1 MDKKPR
7 RIANP
12 FLVYG
17 YEGPH
22 YFCDR
27 EEETRKLVSA
37 LANGRNVT
45 LAAQRRIGK
54 TGLIHNVFNRV
65 RNSEDDII
73 CIYVDIFPTRCLAD
87 FVHILGKAVFE
98 AVQSHSERLFSRV
111 ASFLSGCRPS
121 ISFDPLTGSPSFSID
136 IAPSMEEK
144 TLSDIFDCLEM
155 SDTPVY
161 IAIDEF
167 QQIASY
173 PESGTEAMLR
183 SRIQFMHNVHFIFSG
198 SQQHLIYEMF
208 LSAKRPFYNSTQ
220 IMTLTTIPL
229 ESYYTF
235 AENLFAEGGRTIDG
249 TLFKFIYDSFEGHTW
264 YVQTILN
271 RLYETGGNITDKSQV
286 TEAIKSIVRENTMV
300 YQTTIAMLPDKQ
312 LQVLKALAKEGKTAT
327 PNKGA
332 FIQKYSLKAA
342 SSVSSALMSLVDKE
356 LVYRS
361 QEGYSV
367 YDRFMEIWLREDL
380 FSTV

>member
-1 MDKKPR
+1 MDKRSR

-37 LANGRNVT
+37 LENGRNVT
-45 LAAQRRIGK
+45 LAAPRRIGK
-54 TGLIHNVFNRV
+54 TGLIHNVFHQV
-65 RNSEDDII
+65 RNSGDDII

-87 FVHILGKAVFE
+87 FVHLLGKAVFE
-98 AVQSHSERLFSRV
+98 AVQSQGERL
-111 ASFLSGCRPS
+111 LSKVMTLLGSCRPAIS
-121 ISFDPLTGSPSFSID
+121 IDPLTGSPNFSID

-144 TLSDIFDCLEM
+144 TLSDIFDCLEK

-167 QQIASY
+167 QQVASY

-220 IMTLTTIPL
+220 IMTLTTIPM
-229 ESYYTF
+229 ESYYKF
-235 AENLFAEGGRTIDG
+235 AENLFAERGRTIDE
-249 TLFKFIYDSFEGHTW
+249 TQFKFIYDSFEGHTW

-271 RLYETGGNITDKSQV
+271 RLYESGGDVTEREQV
-286 TEAIKSIVRENTMV
+286 TDAIRTIVRENTMV
-300 YQTTIAMLPDKQ
+300 YQNTIAMLPDKQ

-327 PNKGA
+327 PNKGS

-342 SSVSSALMSLVDKE
+342 SSVSSALTSLVDKE

-367 YDRFMEIWLREDL
+367 YDRFMEIWLRED
-380 FSTV
+380 

>member
-1 MDKKPR
+1 MDKRSR

-37 LANGRNVT
+37 LENGRNVT
-45 LAAQRRIGK
+45 LAAPRRIGK
-54 TGLIHNVFNRV
+54 TGLIHNVFHQV
-65 RNSEDDII
+65 RNSGDDII

-87 FVHILGKAVFE
+87 FVHLLGKAVFE
-98 AVQSHSERLFSRV
+98 AVQSQGERL
-111 ASFLSGCRPS
+111 LSKVMTLLGSCRPAIS
-121 ISFDPLTGSPSFSID
+121 IDPLTGSPNFSID

-144 TLSDIFDCLEM
+144 TLSDIFDCLEK

-167 QQIASY
+167 QQVAYY

-198 SQQHLIYEMF
+198 SRQHLIYEMF

-220 IMTLTTIPL
+220 IMTLTTIPM
-229 ESYYTF
+229 ESYYKF
-235 AENLFAEGGRTIDG
+235 AESLFAEGGRTIDE
-249 TLFKFIYDSFEGHTW
+249 TQFKFIYDSFEGHTW

-271 RLYETGGNITDKSQV
+271 RLYESGGDVTEREQV
-286 TEAIKSIVRENTMV
+286 TDAIRTIVRENTMV
-300 YQTTIAMLPDKQ
+300 YQNTIAMLPDKQ

-327 PNKGA
+327 PNKGS

-342 SSVSSALMSLVDKE
+342 SSVSSALTSLVDKE

-380 FSTV
+380 L

>member
-1 MDKKPR
+1 MDKRSR

-37 LANGRNVT
+37 LENGRNVT
-45 LAAQRRIGK
+45 LAAPRRIGK
-54 TGLIHNVFNRV
+54 TGLIHNVFHQV
-65 RNSEDDII
+65 RNSGDDII

-87 FVHILGKAVFE
+87 FVHLLGKAVFE
-98 AVQSHSERLFSRV
+98 AVQSQGERL
-111 ASFLSGCRPS
+111 LSKVMTLLGSCRPAIS
-121 ISFDPLTGSPSFSID
+121 IDPLTGSPNFSID

-144 TLSDIFDCLEM
+144 TLSYIFDCLEK

-167 QQIASY
+167 QHVAYY

-229 ESYYTF
+229 ESYYKF
-235 AENLFAEGGRTIDG
+235 AESLFAEGGRTIDMSQ
-249 TLFKFIYDSFEGHTW
+249 FKFIYESFEGHTW

-271 RLYETGGNITDKSQV
+271 RLYESGGDVTEREQV
-286 TEAIKSIVRENTMV
+286 TDAIRTIVRENTMV
-300 YQTTIAMLPDKQ
+300 YQNTIAMLPDKQ

-327 PNKGA
+327 PNKGS

-342 SSVSSALMSLVDKE
+342 SSVSSALTSLVDKE

-367 YDRFMEIWLREDL
+367 YDRFMEIWLREE
-380 FSTV
+380 

>member
-1 MDKKPR
+1 MDKRSR

-37 LANGRNVT
+37 LENGRNVT
-45 LAAQRRIGK
+45 LAAPRRIGK
-54 TGLIHNVFNRV
+54 TGLIHNVFHQV
-65 RNSEDDII
+65 RNSGDDII

-87 FVHILGKAVFE
+87 FVHLLGKAVFE
-98 AVQSHSERLFSRV
+98 AVQSQGERL
-111 ASFLSGCRPS
+111 LSKVMTLLGSCRPAIS
-121 ISFDPLTGSPSFSID
+121 IDPLTGSPNFSID

-144 TLSDIFDCLEM
+144 TLSDIFDCLEK

-167 QQIASY
+167 QQVASY

-229 ESYYTF
+229 DSYYKF
-235 AENLFAEGGRTIDG
+235 AESLFAEGERTIDMSQ
-249 TLFKFIYDSFEGHTW
+249 FKFFYDSFEGHTW

-271 RLYETGGNITDKSQV
+271 RLYESGGDVTEREQV
-286 TEAIKSIVRENTMV
+286 TDAIRTIVRENTMV
-300 YQTTIAMLPDKQ
+300 YQNTIAMLPDKQ

-327 PNKGA
+327 PNKGS

-342 SSVSSALMSLVDKE
+342 SSVSSALTSLVDKE

-367 YDRFMEIWLREDL
+367 YDRFMEIWLRED
-380 FSTV
+380 

>member
-1 MDKKPR
+1 MDKRSR

-37 LANGRNVT
+37 LENGRNVT
-45 LAAQRRIGK
+45 LAAPRRIGK
-54 TGLIHNVFNRV
+54 TGLIHNVFHQV
-65 RNSEDDII
+65 RNSGDDII

-87 FVHILGKAVFE
+87 FVHLLGKAVFE
-98 AVQSHSERLFSRV
+98 AVQSQGERL
-111 ASFLSGCRPS
+111 LSKVMTLLGSCRPAIS
-121 ISFDPLTGSPSFSID
+121 IDPLTGSPNFSID

-144 TLSDIFDCLEM
+144 TLSDIFDCLEK

-167 QQIASY
+167 QQVAYY

-220 IMTLTTIPL
+220 IMTLTTIPM
-229 ESYYTF
+229 ESYYKF
-235 AENLFAEGGRTIDG
+235 AESLFAEGGRTIDE
-249 TLFKFIYDSFEGHTW
+249 TQFKFIYDNFEGHTW

-271 RLYETGGNITDKSQV
+271 RLYESGGDVTEREQV
-286 TEAIKSIVRENTMV
+286 TDAIRTIVRENTMV
-300 YQTTIAMLPDKQ
+300 YQNTIAMLPDKQ

-327 PNKGA
+327 PNKGS

-342 SSVSSALMSLVDKE
+342 SSVSSALTSLVDKE

-380 FSTV
+380 L

>member
-1 MDKKPR
+1 MDKRSR

-37 LANGRNVT
+37 LENGRNVT
-45 LAAQRRIGK
+45 LAAPRRIGK
-54 TGLIHNVFNRV
+54 TGLIHNVFHQV
-65 RNSEDDII
+65 RNSGDDII

-87 FVHILGKAVFE
+87 FVHLLGKAVFE
-98 AVQSHSERLFSRV
+98 AVQSQGERL
-111 ASFLSGCRPS
+111 LSKVMTLLGSCRPAIS
-121 ISFDPLTGSPSFSID
+121 IDPLTGSPNFSID

-144 TLSDIFDCLEM
+144 TLSYIFDCLEK

-167 QQIASY
+167 QHVAYY

-220 IMTLTTIPL
+220 IMTLTTIPM
-229 ESYYTF
+229 ESYYKF
-235 AENLFAEGGRTIDG
+235 AESLFAEGGRTIDMSQ
-249 TLFKFIYDSFEGHTW
+249 FKFFYDSFEGHTW

-271 RLYETGGNITDKSQV
+271 RLYESGGDVTEREQV
-286 TEAIKSIVRENTMV
+286 TEAIRTIVRENTMV
-300 YQTTIAMLPDKQ
+300 YQNTIAMLPDKQ

-327 PNKGA
+327 PNKGS

-342 SSVSSALMSLVDKE
+342 SSVSSALTSLVDKE

-367 YDRFMEIWLREDL
+367 YDRFMEIWLREE
-380 FSTV
+380 

>member
-1 MDKKPR
+1 MDKRSR

-37 LANGRNVT
+37 LENGRNVT
-45 LAAQRRIGK
+45 LAAPRRIGK
-54 TGLIHNVFNRV
+54 TGLIHNVFHQV
-65 RNSEDDII
+65 RNSGDDII

-87 FVHILGKAVFE
+87 FVHLLGKAVFE
-98 AVQSHSERLFSRV
+98 AVQSQGERL
-111 ASFLSGCRPS
+111 LSKVMTLLGSCRPAIS
-121 ISFDPLTGSPSFSID
+121 IDPLTGSPNFSID

-144 TLSDIFDCLEM
+144 TLSDIFDCLEK

-167 QQIASY
+167 QQVAYY

-220 IMTLTTIPL
+220 IMTLTTIPM
-229 ESYYTF
+229 ESYYKF
-235 AENLFAEGGRTIDG
+235 AESLFAEGGRTIDMS
-249 TLFKFIYDSFEGHTW
+249 LFKFIYNSFEGHTW

-271 RLYETGGNITDKSQV
+271 RLYESGGDVTEREQV
-286 TEAIKSIVRENTMV
+286 TDAIRTIVRENTMV
-300 YQTTIAMLPDKQ
+300 YQNTIAMLPDKQ

-327 PNKGA
+327 PNKGS

-342 SSVSSALMSLVDKE
+342 SSVSSALTSLVDKE

-367 YDRFMEIWLREDL
+367 YDRFMEIWLREK
-380 FSTV
+380 

>member
-1 MDKKPR
+1 MDKRSR

-37 LANGRNVT
+37 LENGRNVT
-45 LAAQRRIGK
+45 LAAPRRIGK
-54 TGLIHNVFNRV
+54 TGLIHNVFHQV
-65 RNSEDDII
+65 RNSGDDII

-87 FVHILGKAVFE
+87 FVHLLGKAVFE
-98 AVQSHSERLFSRV
+98 AVQSQGERL
-111 ASFLSGCRPS
+111 LSKVMTLLGSCRPAIS
-121 ISFDPLTGSPSFSID
+121 IDPLTGSPNFSID

-144 TLSDIFDCLEM
+144 TLSDIFDCLEK

-167 QQIASY
+167 QQVASY

-220 IMTLTTIPL
+220 IMTLTTIPM
-229 ESYYTF
+229 ESYYKF
-235 AENLFAEGGRTIDG
+235 AESLFAEGGRTIDMS
-249 TLFKFIYDSFEGHTW
+249 LFKFIYDSFEGHTW

-271 RLYETGGNITDKSQV
+271 RLYESGGDVTEREQV
-286 TEAIKSIVRENTMV
+286 TDAIRTIVRENTMV
-300 YQTTIAMLPDKQ
+300 YQNTIAMLPDKQ

-327 PNKGA
+327 PNKGS

-342 SSVSSALMSLVDKE
+342 SSVSSALTSLVDKE

-367 YDRFMEIWLREDL
+367 YDRFMEIWLREE
-380 FSTV
+380 

>member
-1 MDKKPR
+1 MDKRSR

-37 LANGRNVT
+37 LENGRNVT
-45 LAAQRRIGK
+45 LAAPRRIGK
-54 TGLIHNVFNRV
+54 TGLIHNVFHQV
-65 RNSEDDII
+65 RNSGDDII

-87 FVHILGKAVFE
+87 FVHLLGKAVFE
-98 AVQSHSERLFSRV
+98 AVQSQGEQL
-111 ASFLSGCRPS
+111 LSKVMTLLGSCRPAIS
-121 ISFDPLTGSPSFSID
+121 IDPLTGSPNFSID

-144 TLSDIFDCLEM
+144 TLSDIFDCLEK

-167 QQIASY
+167 QQVAYY

-220 IMTLTTIPL
+220 IMTLTTIPM
-229 ESYYTF
+229 ESYYKF
-235 AENLFAEGGRTIDG
+235 AESLFAEGGRTIDE
-249 TLFKFIYDSFEGHTW
+249 TQFKFIYDSFEGHTW

-271 RLYETGGNITDKSQV
+271 RLYESGGDVTEREQV
-286 TEAIKSIVRENTMV
+286 TDAIRTIVRENTMV
-300 YQTTIAMLPDKQ
+300 YQNTIAMLPDKQ

-327 PNKGA
+327 PNKGS

-342 SSVSSALMSLVDKE
+342 SSVSSALTSLVDKE

-380 FSTV
+380 L

>member
-1 MDKKPR
+1 MDKR
-7 RIANP
+7 SIRIANP

-27 EEETRKLVSA
+27 EQETRKLVSA
-37 LANGRNVT
+37 LESGGNVA
-45 LAAQRRIGK
+45 LAAPRRIGK
-54 TGLIHNVFNRV
+54 TGLIHNVFHQV
-65 RNSEDDII
+65 RNSGDDII
-73 CIYVDIFPTRCLAD
+73 CIYVDIFPTRCLTD
-87 FVHILGKAVFE
+87 FVHLLGKAVFE
-98 AVQSHSERLFSRV
+98 AVQSQGERL
-111 ASFLSGCRPS
+111 LSKVMTLLGSCRPAIS
-121 ISFDPLTGSPSFSID
+121 IDPLTGSPNFSID

-144 TLSDIFDCLEM
+144 TLSDIFDCLEK

-167 QQIASY
+167 QQVASY

-220 IMTLTTIPL
+220 IMTLTTIPV

-235 AENLFAEGGRTIDG
+235 AESLFAEGGRTIDK
-249 TLFKFIYDSFEGHTW
+249 TLFMFIYDSFEGHTW

-271 RLYETGGNITDKSQV
+271 RLYESGGDVTEREQV
-286 TEAIKSIVRENTMV
+286 TDAIRIIVRENTMV
-300 YQTTIAMLPDKQ
+300 YQSTIALLPDKQ

-327 PNKGA
+327 PNKGS

-342 SSVSSALMSLVDKE
+342 SSVSSALTSLVDKA

-367 YDRFMEIWLREDL
+367 YDRFMEIWLRED
-380 FSTV
+380 

>member
-1 MDKKPR
+1 MDKRSR

-37 LANGRNVT
+37 LENGRNVT
-45 LAAQRRIGK
+45 LAAPRRIGK
-54 TGLIHNVFNRV
+54 TGLIHNVFHQV
-65 RNSEDDII
+65 RNSGDDII

-87 FVHILGKAVFE
+87 FVHLLGKAVFE
-98 AVQSHSERLFSRV
+98 AVQSQGERL
-111 ASFLSGCRPS
+111 LSKVMTLLGSCRPAIS
-121 ISFDPLTGSPSFSID
+121 IDPLTGSPNFSID

-144 TLSDIFDCLEM
+144 TLSDIFDCLEK

-167 QQIASY
+167 QQVASY

-220 IMTLTTIPL
+220 IMTLTTIPM
-229 ESYYTF
+229 ESYYKF
-235 AENLFAEGGRTIDG
+235 AESLFAEGGRTIDE
-249 TLFKFIYDSFEGHTW
+249 TQFKFIYDSFEGHTW

-271 RLYETGGNITDKSQV
+271 RLYESGGDVTEREQV
-286 TEAIKSIVRENTMV
+286 TDAIRTIVRENTMV
-300 YQTTIAMLPDKQ
+300 YQNTIAMLPDKQ

-327 PNKGA
+327 PNKGS

-342 SSVSSALMSLVDKE
+342 SSVSSALTSLVDKE

-367 YDRFMEIWLREDL
+367 YDRFMEIWLREE
-380 FSTV
+380 

>member
-1 MDKKPR
+1 MDKRSR

-37 LANGRNVT
+37 LENGRNVT
-45 LAAQRRIGK
+45 LAAPRRIGK
-54 TGLIHNVFNRV
+54 TGLIHNVFHQV
-65 RNSEDDII
+65 RNSGDDII

-87 FVHILGKAVFE
+87 FVHLLGKAVFE
-98 AVQSHSERLFSRV
+98 AVQSQGERL
-111 ASFLSGCRPS
+111 LSKVMTLLGSCRPAIS
-121 ISFDPLTGSPSFSID
+121 IDPLTGSPNFSID

-144 TLSDIFDCLEM
+144 TLSDIFDCLEK

-167 QQIASY
+167 QQVAYY

-220 IMTLTTIPL
+220 IMTLTTIPM
-229 ESYYTF
+229 ESYYKF
-235 AENLFAEGGRTIDG
+235 AESLFAEGGRTIDMS
-249 TLFKFIYDSFEGHTW
+249 LFKFIYDSFDGHTW

-271 RLYETGGNITDKSQV
+271 RLYESGGDVTEREQV
-286 TEAIKSIVRENTMV
+286 TDAIRTIVRENTMV
-300 YQTTIAMLPDKQ
+300 YQNVIAMLPDKQ

-327 PNKGA
+327 PNKGS

-342 SSVSSALMSLVDKE
+342 SSVSSALTSLVDKE

-361 QEGYSV
+361 LEGYSV
-367 YDRFMEIWLREDL
+367 YDRFMEIWLRED
-380 FSTV
+380 

>member
-1 MDKKPR
+1 MDKRSR

-37 LANGRNVT
+37 LENGRNVT
-45 LAAQRRIGK
+45 LAAPRRIGK
-54 TGLIHNVFNRV
+54 TGLIHNVFHQV
-65 RNSEDDII
+65 RNSGDDII

-87 FVHILGKAVFE
+87 FVHLLGKAVFE
-98 AVQSHSERLFSRV
+98 AFQSQGERL
-111 ASFLSGCRPS
+111 LSKVMTLLGSCRPAIS
-121 ISFDPLTGSPSFSID
+121 IDPLTGSPNFSID

-144 TLSDIFDCLEM
+144 TLSDIFDCLEK

-167 QQIASY
+167 QQVAYY

-220 IMTLTTIPL
+220 IMTLTTIPM
-229 ESYYTF
+229 ESYYKF
-235 AENLFAEGGRTIDG
+235 AESLFAEGGRTIDG
-249 TLFKFIYDSFEGHTW
+249 TQFKFIYDSFEGHTW

-271 RLYETGGNITDKSQV
+271 RLYESGGDVTEREQV
-286 TEAIKSIVRENTMV
+286 TDAIRTIVRENTMV
-300 YQTTIAMLPDKQ
+300 YQNTIAMLPDKQ

-327 PNKGA
+327 PNKGS

-342 SSVSSALMSLVDKE
+342 SSVSSALTSLVDKE

-380 FSTV
+380 L

>member
-1 MDKKPR
+1 MDKRSR

-37 LANGRNVT
+37 LENGRNVT
-45 LAAQRRIGK
+45 LAAPRRIGK
-54 TGLIHNVFNRV
+54 TGLIHNVFHQV
-65 RNSEDDII
+65 RNSGDDII

-87 FVHILGKAVFE
+87 FVHLLGKAVFE
-98 AVQSHSERLFSRV
+98 AVQSQGERL
-111 ASFLSGCRPS
+111 LSKVMTLLGSCRPAIS
-121 ISFDPLTGSPSFSID
+121 IDPLTGSPNFSID

-144 TLSDIFDCLEM
+144 TLSDIFDCLEK

-167 QQIASY
+167 QQGAYY

-220 IMTLTTIPL
+220 IMTLTTIPM
-229 ESYYTF
+229 ESYYKF
-235 AENLFAEGGRTIDG
+235 AESLFAEGGRTIDE
-249 TLFKFIYDSFEGHTW
+249 TQFKFIYDSFEGHTW

-271 RLYETGGNITDKSQV
+271 RLYESGGDVTEREQV
-286 TEAIKSIVRENTMV
+286 TDAIRTIVRENTMV
-300 YQTTIAMLPDKQ
+300 YQSTIAMLPDKQ

-327 PNKGA
+327 PNKGS

-342 SSVSSALMSLVDKE
+342 SSVSSALTSLVDKE

-380 FSTV
+380 L

>member
-1 MDKKPR
+1 MDKR
-7 RIANP
+7 SIRIANP

-37 LANGRNVT
+37 LENGRNVT
-45 LAAQRRIGK
+45 LAAPRRIGK
-54 TGLIHNVFNRV
+54 TGLIHNVFHQV
-65 RNSEDDII
+65 RNSGDDII

-87 FVHILGKAVFE
+87 FVHLLGKAVFE
-98 AVQSHSERLFSRV
+98 AVQSQGERL
-111 ASFLSGCRPS
+111 LSKVMTLLGSCRPAIS
-121 ISFDPLTGSPSFSID
+121 IDPLTGSPNFSID

-144 TLSDIFDCLEM
+144 TLSDIFDCLEK

-167 QQIASY
+167 QQVAYY

-220 IMTLTTIPL
+220 IMTLTTIPM
-229 ESYYTF
+229 ESYYKF
-235 AENLFAEGGRTIDG
+235 AESLFAEGGRTINMS
-249 TLFKFIYDSFEGHTW
+249 LFKFIYDSFEGHTW

-271 RLYETGGNITDKSQV
+271 RLYESGGDVTEREQV
-286 TEAIKSIVRENTMV
+286 TDAIRTIVRENTMV
-300 YQTTIAMLPDKQ
+300 YQNTIAMLPDKQ

-327 PNKGA
+327 PNKGS

-342 SSVSSALMSLVDKE
+342 SSVSSALTSLVDKE

-367 YDRFMEIWLREDL
+367 YDRFMEIWLREE
-380 FSTV
+380 

>member
-1 MDKKPR
+1 MDKRSR

-37 LANGRNVT
+37 LENGRNVT
-45 LAAQRRIGK
+45 LAAPRRIGK
-54 TGLIHNVFNRV
+54 TGLIHNVFHQV
-65 RNSEDDII
+65 RNSGDDII

-87 FVHILGKAVFE
+87 FVHLLGKAVFE
-98 AVQSHSERLFSRV
+98 AVQSQGERL
-111 ASFLSGCRPS
+111 LSKVMTLLGSCRPAIS
-121 ISFDPLTGSPSFSID
+121 IDPLTGSPNFSID

-144 TLSDIFDCLEM
+144 TLSYIFDCLEK

-167 QQIASY
+167 QHVAYY

-198 SQQHLIYEMF
+198 SQQQLIYEMF

-229 ESYYTF
+229 ESYYKF
-235 AENLFAEGGRTIDG
+235 AEGLFAEGGRTIDMS
-249 TLFKFIYDSFEGHTW
+249 LFKFIYDSFEGHTW

-271 RLYETGGNITDKSQV
+271 RLYESGGDVTEREQV
-286 TEAIKSIVRENTMV
+286 TDAIRTIVRENTMV
-300 YQTTIAMLPDKQ
+300 YQNTIAMLPDKQ

-327 PNKGA
+327 PNKGS

-342 SSVSSALMSLVDKE
+342 SSVSSALTSLVDKE

-367 YDRFMEIWLREDL
+367 YDRFMEIWLREE
-380 FSTV
+380 

>member
-1 MDKKPR
+1 MDKRWR

-27 EEETRKLVSA
+27 EQETRKLVSA
-37 LANGRNVT
+37 LENGRNVT
-45 LAAQRRIGK
+45 LAAPRRIGK
-54 TGLIHNVFNRV
+54 TGLIHNVFHQV
-65 RNSEDDII
+65 RNSGDDII

-87 FVHILGKAVFE
+87 FVHLLGKAVFE
-98 AVQSHSERLFSRV
+98 AVQSQGERL
-111 ASFLSGCRPS
+111 LSKVMTLLGSCRPAIS
-121 ISFDPLTGSPSFSID
+121 IDPLTGSPNFSID

-144 TLSDIFDCLEM
+144 TLSDIFDCLEK

-167 QQIASY
+167 QQVAYY

-229 ESYYTF
+229 ESYYKF
-235 AENLFAEGGRTIDG
+235 AESLFAEGGRTIDMSQ
-249 TLFKFIYDSFEGHTW
+249 FKFIYESFEGHTW

-271 RLYETGGNITDKSQV
+271 RLYESGGDVTEREQV
-286 TEAIKSIVRENTMV
+286 TDAIRTIVRENTMV
-300 YQTTIAMLPDKQ
+300 YQNTIAMLPDKQ

-327 PNKGA
+327 PNKGS

-342 SSVSSALMSLVDKE
+342 SSVSSALTSLVDKE

-367 YDRFMEIWLREDL
+367 YDRFMEIWLREE
-380 FSTV
+380 

>member
-37 LANGRNVT
+37 LENGRNVT
-45 LAAQRRIGK
+45 LAAPRRIGK
-54 TGLIHNVFNRV
+54 TGLIHNVFHQV
-65 RNSEDDII
+65 RNSGDDII

-87 FVHILGKAVFE
+87 FVHLLGKAVFE
-98 AVQSHSERLFSRV
+98 AVQSQGERL
-111 ASFLSGCRPS
+111 LSKVMTLLGSCRPAIS
-121 ISFDPLTGSPSFSID
+121 IDPLTGSPNFSID

-144 TLSDIFDCLEM
+144 TLSDIFDCLEK

-167 QQIASY
+167 QQVSSY

-220 IMTLTTIPL
+220 IMTLTTIPM
-229 ESYYTF
+229 ESYYKF
-235 AENLFAEGGRTIDG
+235 AESLFAEGGRTIDM
-249 TLFKFIYDSFEGHTW
+249 LQFKFIYDSFEGHTW

-271 RLYETGGNITDKSQV
+271 RLYESGGDITEREQV
-286 TEAIKSIVRENTMV
+286 TEAIRTIVRENTMV
-300 YQTTIAMLPDKQ
+300 YQNVIAMLPDKQ

-327 PNKGA
+327 PNKGS

-342 SSVSSALMSLVDKE
+342 SSVSSALTSLVDKE

-367 YDRFMEIWLREDL
+367 YDRFMEIWLRED
-380 FSTV
+380 

>member
-98 AVQSHSERLFSRV
+98 AVQSHSERMFSRV
-111 ASFLSGCRPS
+111 APFLSGCRPA

-144 TLSDIFDCLEM
+144 TLSDIFDCLEK

-167 QQIASY
+167 QQVASY

-271 RLYETGGNITDKSQV
+271 RLYETGVNITDKSQV

>member
-1 MDKKPR
+1 MDKRSR

-37 LANGRNVT
+37 LENGRNVT
-45 LAAQRRIGK
+45 LAAPRRIGK
-54 TGLIHNVFNRV
+54 TGLIHNVFHQV
-65 RNSEDDII
+65 RNSGDDII

-87 FVHILGKAVFE
+87 FVHLLGKAVFE
-98 AVQSHSERLFSRV
+98 AVQSQGERL
-111 ASFLSGCRPS
+111 LSKVMTLLGSCRPAIS
-121 ISFDPLTGSPSFSID
+121 IDPLTGSPNFSID

-144 TLSDIFDCLEM
+144 TLSDIFDCLEK

-167 QQIASY
+167 QQVAYY

-220 IMTLTTIPL
+220 IMTLTTIPM
-229 ESYYTF
+229 ESYYK
-235 AENLFAEGGRTIDG
+235 FAEGLFSEVGRTIDKSQ
-249 TLFKFIYDSFEGHTW
+249 FKFIYDSFDGHTW

-271 RLYETGGNITDKSQV
+271 RLYESGGDVTEREQV
-286 TEAIKSIVRENTMV
+286 TDAIRTIVRENTMV
-300 YQTTIAMLPDKQ
+300 YQNVIAMLPDKQ

-327 PNKGA
+327 PNKGS

-342 SSVSSALMSLVDKE
+342 SSVSSALTSLVDKE

-380 FSTV
+380 L